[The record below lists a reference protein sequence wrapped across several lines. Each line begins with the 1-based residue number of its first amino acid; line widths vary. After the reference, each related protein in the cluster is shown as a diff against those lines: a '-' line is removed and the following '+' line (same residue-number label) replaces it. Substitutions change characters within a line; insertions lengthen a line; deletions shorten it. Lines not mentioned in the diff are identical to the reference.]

1 MQMKR
6 TMDSKEQQLLHARD
20 EKKVKWVLTC
30 VLSLQKMMKFLL
42 HFPTCYQG
50 LEGDASQG

>member
-20 EKKVKWVLTC
+20 EKKEKWVLTC
-30 VLSLQKMMKFLL
+30 VQSLQKMMKFLL
-42 HFPTCYQG
+42 QLPTCYQG

>member
-6 TMDSKEQQLLHARD
+6 TMDSKEQQLLDARD
-20 EKKVKWVLTC
+20 EKKEKWVLTC
-30 VLSLQKMMKFLL
+30 VQSLQKMMKFLL